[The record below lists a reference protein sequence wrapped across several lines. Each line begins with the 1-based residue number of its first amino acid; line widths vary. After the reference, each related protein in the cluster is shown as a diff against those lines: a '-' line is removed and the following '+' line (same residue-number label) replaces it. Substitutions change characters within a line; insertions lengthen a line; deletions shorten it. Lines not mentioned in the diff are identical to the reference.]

1 MAKKTSNL
9 TPSVNSEIKN
19 ITEEYQNNL
28 GAMETTHAS
37 FDDKERILMS
47 QPIDQ
52 ISQKEARSKMT
63 DPTLLSAS
71 LKQNNQEMAQMP
83 SGKVIALTKENKGK
97 SLFMDLILHNHVL
110 PNANTQFD
118 PFIKF
123 WLLSFYR
130 KVYGSFG
137 VLVDFVD
144 KKNYT
149 GPDFSLLP
157 ARSIIPQA
165 GKTTVIDS
173 DYVDI
178 RTRVGKSWL
187 LARDDKYWENVDKV
201 LATNGDSSNDINS
214 QTYTERKTDASGARK
229 EEWEIVTR
237 YYNDRWVTFH
247 PSTGMVLRDLSEKDN
262 KSIDGNIPVY
272 MCHSYPLLDRFFGLG
287 DFERGM
293 TLHAAQGALINL
305 YMDGA
310 KAGIFPFI
318 KVDPTAIENW
328 DDVKDGMGPGF
339 IWLMKKNSMDG
350 LQTMSVKPNLD
361 TFQST
366 YNFLKATIMTVTG
379 TSDTSVGAQTDPG
392 FGKTPQALKM
402 QAFTQGMQTQ
412 FGRRMLEITVEQ
424 VMDRM
429 IDLIAKRQESDMEI
443 YFKQK
448 DLEAIKEVAGDVAEM
463 FEVGNMG
470 KIKIKHTEVNNTE
483 YRYEI
488 DQGST
493 TKKDEILENESLKEL
508 TGFVLEKIPGSAEA
522 LAGDGLVKVG
532 SKKFDLGEAFKRIT
546 ISSGVSD
553 WDKIIIDDPNDESAQ
568 MEQPDQNAL
577 NAEDPQ
583 TSMAIQ
589 QALASGM
596 VAPSLN
602 VQPGQQPGVQP
613 QPLPQPPTNQGFS
626 DPAINRVLSELQS
639 IQAGGVK

>member
-1 MAKKTSNL
+1 MAKTS
-9 TPSVNSEIKN
+9 TKSEITAL
-19 ITEEYQNNL
+19 IDDYQNNL
-28 GAMETTHAS
+28 GAMGTTHAS

-52 ISQKEARSKMT
+52 ISEKETRSKIT
-63 DPTLLSAS
+63 DPTLLSAA

-110 PNANTQFD
+110 PNANSQFD

-144 KKNYT
+144 KPNYT
-149 GPDFSLLP
+149 GPDFTLLP
-157 ARSIIPQA
+157 ARSIIPQI

-173 DYVDI
+173 DYIDI
-178 RTRVGKSWL
+178 RTRVNKTWL
-187 LARDDKYWENVDKV
+187 QDRDSKYWKNVDKV
-201 LATNGDSSNDINS
+201 LETKGDSSIDFNS
-214 QTYTERKTDASGARK
+214 SSVVERKTDAAMVK
-229 EEWEIVTR
+229 KDEWEIVTR
-237 YYNDRWVTFH
+237 YYPDRWVTFH
-247 PSTGMVLRDLSEKDN
+247 PTTNQILRELTDKDN

-272 MCHSYPLLDRFFGLG
+272 MCHSYPLMDRFFGLG

-293 TLHAAQGALINL
+293 TLHAAQGSLINL
-305 YMDGA
+305 YMDGV

-318 KVDPTAIENW
+318 KADPAAIENW

-339 IWLMKKNSMDG
+339 IWLMKKNMMDG
-350 LQTMSVKPNLD
+350 LQTMSVSPNLN

-379 TSDTSVGAQTDPG
+379 TSDTSINATVDPG

-402 QAFTQGMQTQ
+402 QAFTQGMQAQ
-412 FGRRMLEITVEQ
+412 FGRRMLEITVQQ

-429 IDLIAKRQESDMEI
+429 IDLVAKRQEKDMDI

-448 DLEAIKEVAGDVAEM
+448 DLDAIKEVAGDVVEM
-463 FEVGNMG
+463 FEVGDMG
-470 KIKIKHTEVNNTE
+470 KITVKPTEIANTE

-508 TGFVLEKIPGSAEA
+508 TGFVLDKVPNAAQA
-522 LAGDGLVKVG
+522 LATDGMVKVG
-532 SKKFDLGEAFKRIT
+532 SKIFDLGEAFKRIT

-553 WDKIIIDDPNDESAQ
+553 WDKIITDDPNQQKDTAQ
-568 MEQPDQNAL
+568 PPETQNQL
-577 NAEDPQ
+577 NAEDPA
-583 TSMAIQ
+583 TAMAIN
-589 QALASGM
+589 QALASGA
-596 VAPSLN
+596 VAPPMQVS
-602 VQPGQQPGVQP
+602 GQQPPAAPSTGQP
-613 QPLPQPPTNQGFS
+613 MPSFT
-626 DPAINRVLSELQS
+626 DPAFNEVLSELQS
-639 IQAGGVK
+639 LTGGA